1 MIDMSSTFVL
11 IVLFFVLACV
21 VLFYIFTQQS
31 LTDISNR
38 LNKLQPPNPAA
49 RSPDVIRHERAYCHD
64 QLVLL
69 EVDISNNPRDVLT
82 IEEIQ
87 DIDKARKKIKTCTDE
102 LKKTGDWIG
111 LPFDLE
117 WIEMLDRMPKV
128 NALYRKSIEQPP
140 SVEPTANELSS
151 QAAPSAPAERGSRR
165 G

>member
-1 MIDMSSTFVL
+1 MINMSSTFVL
-11 IVLFFVLACV
+11 IILFFVLACV
-21 VLFYIFTQQS
+21 VLFYVFTQQS
-31 LTDISNR
+31 LTEISNR
-38 LNKLQPPNPAA
+38 LNKLQPPDTAA

-69 EVDISNNPRDVLT
+69 EVDISNNPRDDLT
-82 IEEIQ
+82 LEELQ
-87 DIDKARKKIKTCTDE
+87 DIDKARKKIKACTDE

-117 WIEMLDRMPKV
+117 WMEMLDRMPRV

-140 SVEPTANELSS
+140 PVEPTVNEPSS
-151 QAAPSAPAERGSRR
+151 KAPPSAPVERGFRR